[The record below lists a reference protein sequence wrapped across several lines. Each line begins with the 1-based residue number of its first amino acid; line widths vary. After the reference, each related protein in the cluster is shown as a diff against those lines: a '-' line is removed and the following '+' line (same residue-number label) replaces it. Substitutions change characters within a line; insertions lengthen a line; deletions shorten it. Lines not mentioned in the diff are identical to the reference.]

1 MLLKDAG
8 PGDGVGIG
16 VVVGVGEGLV
26 AAAVV
31 EEDAVGLG
39 ILLDE
44 LVTAAVVEEDAVGL
58 GVVVDDHEAEDE
70 VLGAASV
77 VDVDTV
83 VV

>member
-1 MLLKDAG
+1 VLLKDAG

-26 AAAVV
+26 A
-31 EEDAVGLG
+31 
-39 ILLDE
+39 
-44 LVTAAVVEEDAVGL
+44 AAVVEEDAVGL

>member
-31 EEDAVGLG
+31 EEDAVGN
-39 ILLDE
+39 I
-44 LVTAAVVEEDAVGL
+44 
-58 GVVVDDHEAEDE
+58 
-70 VLGAASV
+70 
-77 VDVDTV
+77 DTV